1 MTQKEW
7 IERMAPCAVKAQQ
20 RFGYMA
26 SVLIAQACLENGY
39 GMDSSCEVL
48 TDANNVL
55 GMKRELL
62 NSTWE
67 SSYWHGEYITKR
79 TPEWDGGMHYITDD
93 FRKYDSL
100 QDCFYDYCQFM
111 RDARYSRGGSYK
123 YRDVLSITD
132 PETLVRTVA
141 GRGYCT
147 DPKYPESVMRIIQEH
162 GLTQYDRPVTVIKS
176 VRSMMAGFGKTLVDL
191 VAANRDEVPEH
202 NANSH
207 KYLAIHYLGVDNAD
221 NPYLYGGGYG
231 GHFYVPIDGRKAYQ
245 AALVTD
251 KIWHVAANSKN
262 GYRYIHP
269 EARNSSTIGI
279 EIGTFRDSQGAW
291 MFTES
296 AQETAAQ
303 LAAAILTVY
312 NIPLDHLLRHGDV
325 TTKCCPMPLMPAS
338 RGGYEGQGSNW
349 TWEKFKSRVAELM
362 GSPGVTVSDVLQKGC
377 QGDEVKQLQVD
388 LIALGFN
395 CGNAGADGSFGDD
408 THNAVVTF
416 QKACGLMQDG
426 IVGMDTRKALGVAT
440 VQAWLNR
447 LINAAL
453 VVDGQ
458 YGPNTKK
465 ALVMSLQKCLV
476 EIYGCKIAIDGSFG
490 PETKAA
496 CRTIGNGDKGLLV
509 SILQAGLLVHSIQ
522 NTRIDAIFG
531 DGTEESVRKFQ
542 HQVGITVDGVA
553 GPQTFEKLLG

>member
-7 IERMAPCAVKAQQ
+7 IEKMAPCAVKAQQ
-20 RFGYMA
+20 RFGYIA

-39 GMDSSCEVL
+39 GMDPDCTVL

-67 SSYWHGEYITKR
+67 SSYWHGDFITKR

-123 YRDVLSITD
+123 YRDVLSISD
-132 PETLVRTVA
+132 PETLIRTVA

-147 DPKYPESVMRIIQEH
+147 DPEYPESVMRIIREH
-162 GLTQYDRPVTVIKS
+162 CLTQYDRPVTVIKS

-191 VAANRDEVPEH
+191 IAANRDEVPEH
-202 NANSH
+202 DANSH

-251 KIWHVAANSKN
+251 KVWHVAANSRN
-262 GYRYIHP
+262 GYRYIHDD
-269 EARNSSTIGI
+269 ARNSNTIGI

-303 LAAAILTVY
+303 LAASILTVY
-312 NIPLDHLLRHGDV
+312 NIPLTNLLRHGDV

-362 GSPGVTVSDVLQKGC
+362 GGEVSDVLQMGC
-377 QGDEVKQLQVD
+377 HGEEVKKLQED
-388 LIALGFN
+388 LIALDFS
-395 CGNAGADGSFGDD
+395 CGKAGADGSFGDG
-408 THNAVVTF
+408 TYAAVVAF

-426 IVGMDTRKALGVAT
+426 IVGTDTRKALGVAT

-458 YGPNTKK
+458 YGPKTKK
-465 ALVMSLQKCLV
+465 ALVMALQKCLLEV
-476 EIYGCKIAIDGSFG
+476 YGCRISMDGSFG

-496 CRTIGNGDKGLLV
+496 CRLVAKGDKGLLV
-509 SILQAGLLVHSIQ
+509 SILQAGLLVHGIQ
-522 NTRIDAIFG
+522 DTKIDAIFG
-531 DGTEESVRKFQ
+531 AGTEEGVREFQ
-542 HQVGITVDGVA
+542 QKVGIGVDGVA
-553 GPQTFEKLLG
+553 GSETFEKLLG

>member
-7 IERMAPCAVKAQQ
+7 IEKMAPCAVKAQQ
-20 RFGYMA
+20 KFGYIA

-39 GMDSSCEVL
+39 GMDGSCEVL
-48 TDANNVL
+48 TEANNVL

-67 SSYWHGEYITKR
+67 SSYWHGGFITKR

-132 PETLVRTVA
+132 PETLIRTVA

-147 DPKYPESVMRIIQEH
+147 DPEYPQSVMRIIRQH
-162 GLTQYDRPVTVIKS
+162 GLTQYDQKVTVIKS

-191 VAANRDEVPEH
+191 IAANRDEVPEH
-202 NANSH
+202 DANSH

-251 KIWHVAANSKN
+251 KIWHVAANSRN

-269 EARNSSTIGI
+269 EARNGSTVGI
-279 EIGTFRDSQGAW
+279 EIGTFRDAQGRW
-291 MFTES
+291 MFTEE

-303 LAAAILTVY
+303 LAAAVLTVY
-312 NIPLDHLLRHGDV
+312 DIPLTNLLRHGDV
-325 TTKCCPMPLMPAS
+325 TTKTCPAPLMPPF
-338 RGGYEGQGSNW
+338 EGKGSNW
-349 TWEKFKSRVAELM
+349 TWKKFKERVAEYM
-362 GSPGVTVSDVLQKGC
+362 DCEVSDVLQKGC
-377 QGDEVKQLQVD
+377 QGKEVRQLQEE
-388 LIALGFN
+388 LMALGYS
-395 CGNAGADGSFGDD
+395 CGSAGADGSFGDG
-408 THNAVVTF
+408 TFSAVVAF
-416 QKACGLMQDG
+416 QRACGLVQDG
-426 IVGMDTRKALGVAT
+426 IVGAETRKALGIAA

-453 VVDGQ
+453 AVDGQ
-458 YGPNTKK
+458 YGPKTKE
-465 ALVMSLQKCLV
+465 ALVMALQKCLLEV
-476 EIYGCKIAIDGSFG
+476 YGCRITVDGSFG

-496 CRTIGNGDKGLLV
+496 CRTAAKGDKGLLV
-509 SILQAGLLVHSIQ
+509 SILQAGLLVHGIRD
-522 NTRIDAIFG
+522 TGIDGRFG
-531 DGTEESVRKFQ
+531 DGTEEGVREFQ
-542 HQVGITVDGVA
+542 REAGIGVDGIA
-553 GPQTFEKLLG
+553 GPETFEGLFG

>member
-7 IERMAPCAVKAQQ
+7 IEKMTPCAVKAQQ
-20 RFGYMA
+20 RFGYIA

-39 GMDSSCEVL
+39 GMDPDCTVL
-48 TDANNVL
+48 TEANNVL

-67 SSYWHGEYITKR
+67 SSYWHGGFITKR

-132 PETLVRTVA
+132 PETLIRTVV

-147 DPKYPESVMRIIQEH
+147 DPEYPQSVMRIIREH
-162 GLTQYDRPVTVIKS
+162 GLTQYDQKVTVIKS

-191 VAANRDEVPEH
+191 IAANRDEVPEH
-202 NANSH
+202 DANSH

-251 KIWHVAANSKN
+251 KIWHVAANSRN

-269 EARNSSTIGI
+269 EARNGNTIGI

-303 LAAAILTVY
+303 LAAAVLTVY
-312 NIPLDHLLRHGDV
+312 NIPLTNLLRHGDV

-349 TWEKFKSRVAELM
+349 TWEKFKRRVTELM
-362 GSPGVTVSDVLQKGC
+362 GSTSLVVSDVLQKGC
-377 QGDEVKQLQVD
+377 RGEEVKKLQED
-388 LIALGFN
+388 LIALGYS
-395 CGNAGADGSFGDD
+395 CGKAGADGSFGDG
-408 THNAVVTF
+408 TQVAVVTF
-416 QKACGLMQDG
+416 QRACGLVQDG
-426 IVGMDTRKALGVAT
+426 IVGTDTKRALGVAV

-453 VVDGQ
+453 VIDGQ
-458 YGPNTKK
+458 YGPKTKK
-465 ALVMSLQKCLV
+465 ALVMALQKCLLEV
-476 EIYGCKIAIDGSFG
+476 YGCRISMDGSFG
-490 PETKAA
+490 PATNAA
-496 CRTIGNGDKGLLV
+496 CRLVAKGDKGLLV
-509 SILQAGLLVHSIQ
+509 SILQAGLLVHGIQ
-522 NTRIDAIFG
+522 DTKIDAIFG
-531 DGTEESVRKFQ
+531 AGTEEGLREFQ
-542 HQVGITVDGVA
+542 RQAGMGVDGIA
-553 GPQTFEKLLG
+553 GLQTFEKMLG

>member
-7 IERMAPCAVKAQQ
+7 IEKMAPCAVKAQQ
-20 RFGYMA
+20 RFGYIA

-39 GMDSSCEVL
+39 GMDPDCTVL
-48 TDANNVL
+48 TEANNVL

-67 SSYWHGEYITKR
+67 SSYWHGEFITKR

-123 YRDVLSITD
+123 YRDVLSIID
-132 PETLVRTVA
+132 PETLIRTVA

-147 DPKYPESVMRIIQEH
+147 DPEYPESVMRIIREH
-162 GLTQYDRPVTVIKS
+162 NLTQYDKPVTVIKS

-191 VAANRDEVPEH
+191 IAANRDEVPEH
-202 NANSH
+202 DANSH

-251 KIWHVAANSKN
+251 KVWHVAANSRN
-262 GYRYIHP
+262 GYRYIHDD
-269 EARNSSTIGI
+269 ARNSNTIGI
-279 EIGTFRDSQGAW
+279 EIGTFRDSQGRW
-291 MFTES
+291 MFTEE

-303 LAAAILTVY
+303 LAASILTVY
-312 NIPLDHLLRHGDV
+312 NIPLTHLLRHGDV

-338 RGGYEGQGSNW
+338 RGGFEGQGSNW

-362 GSPGVTVSDVLQKGC
+362 GGEVGDILQKGC
-377 QGDEVKQLQVD
+377 QGDEVKQLQED
-388 LIALGFN
+388 LIALGYS
-395 CGNAGADGSFGDD
+395 CGKAGADGFFGDD
-408 THNAVVTF
+408 THNAIVEF

-426 IVGMDTRKALGVAT
+426 IVGTDTRKALGVAV
-440 VQAWLNR
+440 VQVWLNR

-453 VVDGQ
+453 IVDGQ
-458 YGPNTKK
+458 YGPKTKK
-465 ALVMSLQKCLV
+465 ALIMALQKCLLEV
-476 EIYGCKIAIDGSFG
+476 YGCRISMDGSFG

-496 CRTIGNGDKGLLV
+496 CRLVAKGDKGLLV
-509 SILQAGLLVHSIQ
+509 SILQAGLLAHGIQ
-522 NTRIDAIFG
+522 ETRIDAIFG
-531 DGTEESVRKFQ
+531 AGTEEGVREFQ
-542 HQVGITVDGVA
+542 QKAGIGVDGIA
-553 GPQTFEKLLG
+553 GPETFEKLLG

>member
-7 IERMAPCAVKAQQ
+7 IEKMAPCAVKAQQ
-20 RFGYMA
+20 RFGYIA

-48 TDANNVL
+48 TNANNVL

-67 SSYWHGEYITKR
+67 SSYWHGEYITKK

-147 DPKYPESVMRIIQEH
+147 DPEYPESIMRIIRQH
-162 GLTQYDRPVTVIKS
+162 DLTQYDRPVTVIKS

>member
-7 IERMAPCAVKAQQ
+7 IEKMAPCAVKAQQ

-48 TDANNVL
+48 TNANNVL

-67 SSYWHGEYITKR
+67 SSYWHGGFITKR

-93 FRKYDSL
+93 FRKYDSI

-132 PETLVRTVA
+132 PETLIRTVA

-147 DPKYPESVMRIIQEH
+147 DPEYPESVMRIIQEH
-162 GLTQYDRPVTVIKS
+162 GLTQYDKKVTVIKS
-176 VRSMMAGFGKTLVDL
+176 VRSMMAGCGKTLVDL

-362 GSPGVTVSDVLQKGC
+362 GSSISTVSDVLQKGY
-377 QGDEVKQLQVD
+377 QGEEVKQLQED
-388 LIALGFN
+388 LIALGYS

-408 THNAVVTF
+408 THAAVVAF
-416 QKACGLMQDG
+416 QKVCGLLQDG
-426 IVGMDTRKALGVAT
+426 IVGTDTRKALGVAT

-458 YGPNTKK
+458 YGPKTKE
-465 ALVMSLQKCLV
+465 ALVIALQKCLA
-476 EIYGCKIAIDGSFG
+476 EIYGCRITVDGSFG

-496 CRTIGNGDKGLLV
+496 CRLVAKGDRGLLV
-509 SILQAGLLVHSIQ
+509 SILQAGLLVHGIQ
-522 NTRIDAIFG
+522 DTKIDAIFG
-531 DGTEESVRKFQ
+531 DGTEEGVREFQ
-542 HQVGITVDGVA
+542 KEASIVVDGIA
-553 GPQTFEKLLG
+553 GPETFKKLLG

>member
-7 IERMAPCAVKAQQ
+7 IEKMAPCAVKAQQ
-20 RFGYMA
+20 RFGYIA

-48 TDANNVL
+48 TNANNVL

-67 SSYWHGEYITKR
+67 SSYWHGEYITKK

-147 DPKYPESVMRIIQEH
+147 DPEYPESVMRIIREH
-162 GLTQYDRPVTVIKS
+162 GLTQYDKKVTVIKS